1 MQRASSLIEVWWV
14 SFNEWKKSSTESD
27 DSKLGW
33 SFVISTREIIEFH
46 VALNLDWFLQNGDLP
61 FFIHPNF
68 LMSTMATWL
77 PRSPL
82 VPRYLCLMSVP
93 IGSYSLQVGG
103 LFELDPTERDH
114 GTTVLLYE
122 KETRICHNWDLGDY
136 FLRPLWGKKI
146 HKPIFALW
154 KGFGWF
160 QEPFTVNRN
169 SGQVSLKSV
178 WRPLKPSIIFFY
190 ERSES
195 NYLCLAWTHFLCVFW
210 KMDPIQRVGTK
221 SNVCCRWL

>member
-1 MQRASSLIEVWWV
+1 MSLVQRMPSAASASCRRARLTLRGQGGRKMRFGSIFRCRARQAWSRFGV
-14 SFNEWKKSSTESD
+14 FLKKWKKSSTESD

-33 SFVISTREIIEFH
+33 SFMISTREIIEFH

-77 PRSPL
+77 SRSPL

-122 KETRICHNWDLGDY
+122 EETRICHNWDLGDY

-146 HKPIFALW
+146 
-154 KGFGWF
+154 
-160 QEPFTVNRN
+160 TN
-169 SGQVSLKSV
+169 
-178 WRPLKPSIIFFY
+178 
-190 ERSES
+190 
-195 NYLCLAWTHFLCVFW
+195 LCLVERFW
-210 KMDPIQRVGTK
+210 LISGTFY
-221 SNVCCRWL
+221 S